1 MTPDERPQP
10 PGTVSEEDVEGAQ
23 ARVVT
28 GAGVGSDVAY
38 ASQGVTELGGSL
50 AITHASETTTVR
62 ITPSVGYFIVDNLE
76 LTLFPELNII
86 HVEDETDVTIGG
98 AIEPSYHLPLS
109 DRIFG
114 FAGIALGVR
123 YAEDPGVDLFLRPRL
138 GMDFMIGRSGILK
151 PAVFLDIGAND
162 GLEAGG
168 FEAGF
173 TVML

>member
-1 MTPDERPQP
+1 MRIGRNLNSRQT
-10 PGTVSEEDVEGAQ
+10 
-23 ARVVT
+23 RVIT

-38 ASQGVTELGGSL
+38 ASSGVVELGGAL
-50 AITHASETTTVR
+50 GVTHASETTTIR
-62 ITPSVGYFIVDNLE
+62 ITPSVGYFIINNLE
-76 LTLFPELNII
+76 LTLFPELTIF
-86 HVEDETDVTIGG
+86 HVEDETDVTVGG
-98 AIEPSYHLPLS
+98 AIEPSYHMPFS
-109 DRIFG
+109 DRMFG
-114 FAGIALGVR
+114 FVGIGLGVR

-138 GMDFMIGRSGILK
+138 GMDFMIGRSGIIK